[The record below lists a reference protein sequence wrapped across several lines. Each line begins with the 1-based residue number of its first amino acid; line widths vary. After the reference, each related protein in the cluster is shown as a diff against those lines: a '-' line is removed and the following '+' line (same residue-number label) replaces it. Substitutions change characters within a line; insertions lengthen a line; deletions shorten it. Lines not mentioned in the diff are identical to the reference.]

1 LVGGRPR
8 KTAEELD
15 AEMADYWGSKGGDDA
30 AAASNGNGETTAAAG
45 TSSGA
50 NGAAG
55 DVDMDI

>member
-1 LVGGRPR
+1 VGGRPR

-30 AAASNGNGETTAAAG
+30 QAANGESTTTTGATAN
-45 TSSGA
+45 GA
-50 NGAAG
+50 NGAVG